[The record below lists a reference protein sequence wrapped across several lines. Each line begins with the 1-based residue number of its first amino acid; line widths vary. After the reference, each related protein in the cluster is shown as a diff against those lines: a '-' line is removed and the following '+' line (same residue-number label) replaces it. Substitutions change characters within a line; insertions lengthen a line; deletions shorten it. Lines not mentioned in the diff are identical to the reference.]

1 MSLFISSKPLL
12 WSLEK
17 GIMERIN
24 IEKERKRHSW
34 EEECLSLL
42 GNESQQVKIFSMDV
56 FKILIRDREGSV
68 FPGCFCHDLYLQPLA
83 TDTSRKELR
92 GFLINSDQT
101 A

>member
-17 GIMERIN
+17 GITERIH
-24 IEKERKRHSW
+24 IEKERKSHSW

-68 FPGCFCHDLYLQPLA
+68 FPGCFCHDLYPQPFA

>member
-1 MSLFISSKPLL
+1 
-12 WSLEK
+12 
-17 GIMERIN
+17 MERIN

-34 EEECLSLL
+34 EEECSSLL

-56 FKILIRDREGSV
+56 FKILIRDREGSA
-68 FPGCFCHDLYLQPLA
+68 FPGCFCHNLYLQPLA
-83 TDTSRKELR
+83 TDTSKKELR